1 MADEKNLVDVYAS
14 IYNKKEDLNEG
25 LGSVIANAGAG
36 VVGTMI
42 GNKLSGKGKE
52 DKKEE
57 ERLYE
62 IFQDL
67 NEEGVGDNLP
77 ITLMINLLW
86 V

>member
-42 GNKLSGKGKE
+42 GNKLSGKGK
-52 DKKEE
+52 
-57 ERLYE
+57 
-62 IFQDL
+62 
-67 NEEGVGDNLP
+67 
-77 ITLMINLLW
+77 
-86 V
+86 